1 MIIIIINIIINR
13 LRSFESGVLVIQ
25 SLSHSEQA
33 VIDSTIQLVL
43 YIYLYNYYN
52 YNYIS
57 LGQTI

>member
-1 MIIIIINIIINR
+1 MIIIIINIIIR

-43 YIYLYNYYN
+43 YMYL
-52 YNYIS
+52 
-57 LGQTI
+57 

>member
-1 MIIIIINIIINR
+1 MIIIIIINIIIR

-43 YIYLYNYYN
+43 YIYVFIIIIIIILFP
-52 YNYIS
+52 
-57 LGQTI
+57 